1 MKKNSVFKNSEIRA
15 NKKYNTSIKPTSSLL
30 SSAKLR
36 KSVKNKTALPD
47 DEEPSS
53 QKSHKGRKSSKNV
66 TVKSSLKK
74 KSILLNSNKE
84 NNLLGKTEKK
94 KTIVGSKKNSLK
106 SEKRVSLVDKDGITS
121 RKSMRVSSSSLKDI
135 NSSTRI
141 GKKAKTSVKTN
152 KSAKKSIELPKKTK
166 KKKKEKDNIENSEN
180 SNKKDI
186 NTISENDPNISNT
199 EDSKIKSKS
208 NQDDEKALKEGTS
221 KSQSKKSSINPER
234 VPININNHYNQD
246 GIPNEYFENK
256 PANVNLIKEINEKPN
271 YRYESNYDINSF
283 MNNQEQEDRIKNYKI
298 ESSGYITEKNK
309 NMMRSL
315 LRLLERQ
322 PDGKKELK
330 NIFRSSLNNLL
341 NQENN
346 KLLES
351 ITRAKNDIFRI
362 AKDVKLKCI
371 NEEKAY
377 NRLYDIYKALF
388 EQNNNLKSRY
398 EKSWGTPQSPF
409 LVRQNYF
416 FNYVDNRHPNMDL
429 FLGNNS
435 SNINLNNNRMSYSYD
450 KNYYVMGKNRLKV
463 ENRDNK
469 YLSYNYDSM
478 INSLNN
484 RLNKDFREIYRQ
496 RKIENLKENINNN
509 IYAMNPMEYFS
520 RKTFS

>member
-1 MKKNSVFKNSEIRA
+1 MKKNSVLRGSEIRA

-47 DEEPSS
+47 EEPSS
-53 QKSHKGRKSSKNV
+53 QKSHKGRKSTKNV

-94 KTIVGSKKNSLK
+94 KTMVGSKKNSLK

-121 RKSMRVSSSSLKDI
+121 RKSMRASSSSLKDI

-141 GKKAKTSVKTN
+141 GKKAKTTVKTN

-166 KKKKEKDNIENSEN
+166 KKKKEKDNNENSEN

-309 NMMRSL
+309 NMMKSL

-341 NQENN
+341 SQENN

-409 LVRQNYF
+409 LIRQNYF

-435 SNINLNNNRMSYSYD
+435 SNINLNNNRMSYSND

-484 RLNKDFREIYRQ
+484 RLNKDLREIYRQ

-520 RKTFS
+520 RKTFG